1 MKFDGQF
8 WEVAVTSNC
17 KKKKKKRKAERK
29 KEKGKR
35 KKLRNAFHIGHL
47 RQALWLIVPILIPIA
62 NQKFGSYGNC

>member
-17 KKKKKKRKAERK
+17 KKKKKKESRK
-29 KEKGKR
+29 KERKR
-35 KKLRNAFHIGHL
+35 KEKKLRNAFHIGHL

>member
-17 KKKKKKRKAERK
+17 KKKKKKGKQKERK
-29 KEKGKR
+29 KKER
-35 KKLRNAFHIGHL
+35 EKKLRNAFHIGHL